1 MEAEGADRRGGAR
14 RAVGLDVV
22 TVSAFVSV
30 RFACVVSSGKW
41 VQSAKSRD
49 ITIGDATPDTAA
61 HGAVEQPVYG
71 GLWLYGGLWHGA
83 LQHRVLARACACA
96 RALRLHSEAV
106 VKAAGVGKAC
116 RGLGCRDGVCCLRV
130 GAVCLRRVE
139 RQVGAVSRIARYH
152 NRRRHARHGCTRCR
166 GTPCV

>member
-61 HGAVEQPVYG
+61 HGAVEHPVYED
-71 GLWLYGGLWHGA
+71 LW
-83 LQHRVLARACACA
+83 C
-96 RALRLHSEAV
+96 
-106 VKAAGVGKAC
+106 
-116 RGLGCRDGVCCLRV
+116 GVC
-130 GAVCLRRVE
+130 RRK
-139 RQVGAVSRIARYH
+139 A
-152 NRRRHARHGCTRCR
+152 
-166 GTPCV
+166 